1 MRIDRAHEIS
11 ETWIQER
18 FIRASGPGGQN
29 VNRVATAVQLRFN
42 LRDCPDLS
50 VPVKQ
55 RLRMAAGTRMNR
67 DGWLMIDARRFRTQE
82 ANRKDARSRLRDL
95 IRESLISPRRRIG
108 TRPSRSAIQRRLDDK
123 RIRKEIKRRRSKNF
137 NRSEY

>member
-18 FIRASGPGGQN
+18 FVRASGPGGQN
-29 VNRVATAVQLRFN
+29 VNRVATAVQLKFN

-50 VPVKQ
+50 DTVKQ
-55 RLRMAAGTRMNR
+55 RLRLIAGTRINR

-82 ANRKDARSRLRDL
+82 ANRRDARSRLRDL
-95 IRESLISPRRRIG
+95 IRESLIPPKHRIG
-108 TRPSRSAIQRRLDDK
+108 TRPSRSAVQRRLDNK
-123 RIRKEIKRRRSKNF
+123 RFRKEIKRRRSKTF
-137 NRSEY
+137 DRSEY